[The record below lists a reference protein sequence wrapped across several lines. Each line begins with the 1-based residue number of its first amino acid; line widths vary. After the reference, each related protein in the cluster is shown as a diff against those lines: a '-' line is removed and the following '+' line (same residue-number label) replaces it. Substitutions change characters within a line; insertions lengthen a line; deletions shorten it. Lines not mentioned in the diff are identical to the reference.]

1 MPKVR
6 KRKLRDEV
14 LRRWPELE
22 TAVDEL
28 IETGKVFVDGLPRT
42 NVRTVVTEGA
52 SIRVERTPRR
62 FRGYEKLSGAL
73 DLLGIS
79 AQGVIAVDAGA
90 AAGGFTQVLL
100 DRGAL
105 RVYAVEVGYGQLL
118 GSLRQDPRVVNLER
132 TNVGALT
139 RDRVP
144 DAVSAVTLDLGYL
157 ALATAVPQL
166 NALTFAPG
174 AWLAALVK
182 PMSELGAGELPL
194 DDGAIDEA
202 TERAA
207 SAIAA
212 AGWRVVRT
220 IRSPVRG
227 THGAIEAFVH
237 GVRAP

>member
-1 MPKVR
+1 MPRVR
-6 KRKLRDEV
+6 KRPLRDEV

-22 TAVDEL
+22 GAVDEL

-42 NVRTVVTEGA
+42 SPRSTVIEGA
-52 SIRVERTPRR
+52 SIRVEQTPRR
-62 FRGYEKLSGAL
+62 FRGYEKLSQAL

-79 AQGVIAVDAGA
+79 AEGVIAIDSGA

-100 DRGAL
+100 DRGAA

-132 TNVGALT
+132 TNVGTLT
-139 RDRVP
+139 PVLVP
-144 DAVSAVTLDLGYL
+144 DPISAMTLDLGYL

-182 PMSELGAGELPL
+182 PVSELGAGELPL
-194 DDGAIDEA
+194 QDEEIAAA
-202 TERAA
+202 TEQAA
-207 SAIAA
+207 SAISA

-227 THGAIEAFVH
+227 AHGAIEAWVH
-237 GVRAP
+237 GVRS

>member
-22 TAVDEL
+22 NVVDEL

-42 NVRTVVTEGA
+42 NLRTAVAEGA

-62 FRGYEKLSGAL
+62 FRGYEKLSQAL

-79 AQGVIAVDAGA
+79 AEGVTAIDAGA

-100 DRGAL
+100 DRGAA

-118 GSLRQDPRVVNLER
+118 GSLRQDERVVNLER

-139 RDRVP
+139 RALVP
-144 DAVSAVTLDLGYL
+144 DPISAVTLDLGYL
-157 ALATAVPQL
+157 ALAKGVPQL
-166 NALTFAPG
+166 NAVTFAPG

-182 PMSELGAGELPL
+182 PMSELGTGELPL
-194 DDGAIDEA
+194 DDRDVDEA

-207 SAIAA
+207 EGIAA

-227 THGAIEAFVH
+227 THGAIEGFVH
-237 GVRAP
+237 GVRAT

>member
-1 MPKVR
+1 MPRVR

-22 TAVDEL
+22 PAIDEL
-28 IETGKVFVDGLPRT
+28 IETGKVSVDGLPRT
-42 NVRTVVTEGA
+42 NLRTAVSEGA

-62 FRGYEKLSGAL
+62 FRGYEKLSQAL

-79 AQGVIAVDAGA
+79 AEGVIAIDAGA

-100 DRGAL
+100 DRGAA

-139 RDRVP
+139 TALVP
-144 DAVSAVTLDLGYL
+144 DPISAVTLDLGYL
-157 ALATAVPQL
+157 ALAKGVPQL
-166 NALTFAPG
+166 NAVTFAPG

-182 PMSELGAGELPL
+182 PMSELGTGELPL
-194 DDGAIDEA
+194 DDGAVDDA

-207 SAIAA
+207 QAIAG

-237 GVRAP
+237 GVRDG

>member
-22 TAVDEL
+22 AVVDEL

-42 NVRTVVTEGA
+42 NLRTVVTEGA

-62 FRGYEKLSGAL
+62 FRGYEKLSQAL

-79 AQGVIAVDAGA
+79 AQGVIALDAGA

-100 DRGAL
+100 DRGAA

-139 RDRVP
+139 TALVP
-144 DAVSAVTLDLGYL
+144 DPISAVTLDLGYL
-157 ALATAVPQL
+157 ALATGVPQL
-166 NALTFAPG
+166 NAVRFAAG

-182 PMSELGAGELPL
+182 PMSELGTGELPL
-194 DDGAIDEA
+194 EDRDVDAA
-202 TERAA
+202 TEQAA
-207 SAIAA
+207 GAIAA

-227 THGAIEAFVH
+227 SHGAIEAFVH
-237 GVRAP
+237 GVRDG

>member
-1 MPKVR
+1 MPPRVR
-6 KRKLRDEV
+6 KRPLRDEV
-14 LRRWPELE
+14 VRRWPELE
-22 TAVDEL
+22 GSVDEL
-28 IETGKVFVDGLPRT
+28 IETGKVFVGGLPRT
-42 NVRTVVTEGA
+42 NLKSAVEESA
-52 SIRVERTPRR
+52 SIRVERSPRR
-62 FRGYEKLSGAL
+62 FRGYEKLSRAL

-79 AQGVIAVDAGA
+79 VEGVTAIDSGA

-100 DRGAL
+100 DRGAA

-139 RDRVP
+139 PVLVP
-144 DAVSAVTLDLGYL
+144 DPISAVTLDLGYL
-157 ALATAVPQL
+157 ALAKAVPQL
-166 NALTFAPG
+166 NALRFAPG

-182 PMSELGAGELPL
+182 PVSELGAGELPL
-194 DDGAIDEA
+194 EDAAIEEA

-207 SAIAA
+207 GAIAG

-227 THGAIEAFVH
+227 AHGAIEAWVH
-237 GVRAP
+237 GVR

>member
-14 LRRWPELE
+14 VRRWPELE
-22 TAVDEL
+22 ATVDEL
-28 IETGKVFVDGLPRT
+28 IETGRVFVDGLPRS
-42 NVRTVVTEGA
+42 NLRTVVTEGS

-62 FRGYEKLSGAL
+62 FRGYEKLSQAL

-79 AQGVIAVDAGA
+79 AEGVIAIDAGA

-100 DRGAL
+100 DRGAA

-132 TNVGALT
+132 TNVGTLT
-139 RDRVP
+139 TSLVP
-144 DAVSAVTLDLGYL
+144 DPISAVTLDLGYL
-157 ALATAVPQL
+157 ALAKGVPQL
-166 NALTFAPG
+166 NAVRFAPG

-194 DDGAIDEA
+194 EDKDIDAA
-202 TERAA
+202 TQQAA
-207 SAIAA
+207 EAIAG

-237 GVRAP
+237 GVRAT